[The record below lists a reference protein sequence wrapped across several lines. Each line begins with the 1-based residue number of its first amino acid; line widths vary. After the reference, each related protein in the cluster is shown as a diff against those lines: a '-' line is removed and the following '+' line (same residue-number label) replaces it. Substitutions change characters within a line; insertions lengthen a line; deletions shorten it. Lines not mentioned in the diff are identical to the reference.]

1 MKQRLL
7 GVACACTLCC
17 YLYSVIPVLGN
28 YRARWESGR
37 ETYAQMEAILDTVP
51 DDASVCCSTFLLA
64 HMADRAEIYE
74 LAYHGNKPD
83 VDYVVIDARYS
94 SAAAY
99 RRAYLAQ
106 GYTVA
111 SEHPGLIVIL
121 KKG

>member
-1 MKQRLL
+1 MERFR
-7 GVACACTLCC
+7 VAEAEEYYPGMLESTLV
-17 YLYSVIPVLGN
+17 S
-28 YRARWESGR
+28 RR
-37 ETYAQMEAILDTVP
+37 QMEAILDTVP